1 MLRMLVGDQSRCQSV
16 FSGMLQ
22 TVIWEVWELA
32 EGLARAMAMP
42 IRALLARAMAIENL
56 ARNWQLNRVE
66 LGPLLLT
73 EALLVVACEGLRLR
87 YSCPCTP
94 CGGLGKRESQSPP
107 PPPLQIPS

>member
-22 TVIWEVWELA
+22 IVIWEVWELA
-32 EGLARAMAMP
+32 EGLARAMA
-42 IRALLARAMAIENL
+42 IENL
-56 ARNWQLNRVE
+56 VRSWQLNRVE